1 MSLTLSIKRK
11 LFLKLEVVIKMGKF
25 QIDTLIQEKTKTC
38 FVDFKKEHSL
48 KENILNCVACMEYE
62 FKQRVMEQQLCGT
75 YYTKGLALINEFKG
89 KVKAAV
95 LPEKIEPGWLY
106 CVEMNSY
113 SIKLVATWTGKGA
126 LQGITDNFVRLSVA
140 AKLLS
145 LKEYSK
151 LYGLHPNSVRQLIRR
166 GYIANPLKQE
176 TDWLLSELVVPPLL
190 KKQRPRVRQYEA
202 ITPINGYVGKLEFLN
217 GYAYI
222 RIEKDMKNKRY
233 SKITLWKRKMAAM
246 EAPLVMHLEE
256 QEKATLELSLITDQN
271 IIGEDGNA
279 AIYVLAA

>member
-1 MSLTLSIKRK
+1 
-11 LFLKLEVVIKMGKF
+11 MGKF
-25 QIDTLIQEKTKTC
+25 QIDTLIQEKAKTC

-62 FKQRVMEQQLCGT
+62 FKQRVIEQQLCGT
-75 YYTKGLALINEFKG
+75 YYTKALALIDDFRE

-113 SIKLVATWTGKGA
+113 SIKLIATWTGKGSE
-126 LQGITDNFVRLSVA
+126 QGVTDNFVRLSVA

-145 LKEYSK
+145 LKEYSR

-176 TDWLLSELVVPPLL
+176 TDWLLSEIVVPPLL
-190 KKQRPRVRQYEA
+190 KKQRARVRQYEA
-202 ITPINGYVGKLEFLN
+202 ITTISGYVGKLEFLN
-217 GYAYI
+217 GYDYI

-233 SKITLWKRKMAAM
+233 SKITLWKRKMTEM
-246 EAPLVMHLEE
+246 EVPLVMHLEE
-256 QEKATLELSLITDQN
+256 QEKATLELTLISDQN

-279 AIYVLAA
+279 AVYVLAA